1 VSGVQWGGFDLSA
14 ATTTLFELLKMVVI
28 MAAGIALSL
37 ATSHLQMKQ
46 GLERALSMLRPVR
59 FPVQAVSLMA
69 ALLLRFI
76 PLLLREAARFA
87 RIAKSRGKHG
97 KAGVAVRFRDLPAM
111 AVP

>member
-1 VSGVQWGGFDLSA
+1 RDWLGLTAGAALTALFIMAARVPVRKLAALLLPFSLFVAISVIVSGVQWGGFDLSA

-69 ALLLRFI
+69 
-76 PLLLREAARFA
+76 
-87 RIAKSRGKHG
+87 
-97 KAGVAVRFRDLPAM
+97 
-111 AVP
+111 